1 MRRFPVRIGAA
12 LAALAVSLAITGCLH
27 YQVQIDVGGDGAVVV
42 RELVVP
48 DPAWR
53 QEAGDSSGG
62 TANLLSQ
69 YASEVATR
77 GGEAMRYGL
86 DSATAVFRYPSLSA
100 FARDWP
106 DTTDNRSLWDRSLY
120 RRARYDSRICEEL
133 VLFRMSPPDPT
144 KALPNQRY
152 PVLSFVLTLPVAAET
167 TNAHSRRGTSYAWR
181 FSQNMTAIDS
191 VWLAW
196 PTAGTE

>member
-1 MRRFPVRIGAA
+1 MPSTLRR
-12 LAALAVSLAITGCLH
+12 
-27 YQVQIDVGGDGAVVV
+27 
-42 RELVVP
+42 
-48 DPAWR
+48 
-53 QEAGDSSGG
+53 
-62 TANLLSQ
+62 
-69 YASEVATR
+69 
-77 GGEAMRYGL
+77 
-86 DSATAVFRYPSLSA
+86 
-100 FARDWP
+100 
-106 DTTDNRSLWDRSLY
+106 LY